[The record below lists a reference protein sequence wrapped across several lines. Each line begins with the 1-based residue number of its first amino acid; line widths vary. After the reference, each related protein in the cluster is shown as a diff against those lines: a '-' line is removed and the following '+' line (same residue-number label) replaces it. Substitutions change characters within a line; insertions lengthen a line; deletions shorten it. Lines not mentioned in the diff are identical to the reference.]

1 MQGINRK
8 KLTDEQNFKAQE
20 MGETVLGRVP
30 WGIREGV
37 ELVEDGPALE
47 HIALRQRKDVQM
59 RLSPCE
65 GNLLLRSRVQI
76 SEPFFM
82 DAIT

>member
-1 MQGINRK
+1 
-8 KLTDEQNFKAQE
+8 

-47 HIALRQRKDVQM
+47 HFALRQRKDVQM
-59 RLSPCE
+59 RLAPCE
-65 GNLLLRSRVQI
+65 GNLLLRSR
-76 SEPFFM
+76 M
-82 DAIT
+82 

>member
-1 MQGINRK
+1 
-8 KLTDEQNFKAQE
+8 

-47 HIALRQRKDVQM
+47 HFVLRQRKDVQM
-59 RLSPCE
+59 RLAPCE
-65 GNLLLRSRVQI
+65 GNLLLRSW
-76 SEPFFM
+76 M
-82 DAIT
+82 